1 MKKLIVLLLVA
12 LPLVSLAQRDIEE
25 GDKPSLKDRLYFG
38 GGFGLNS
45 GSLNGV
51 NYFYISVNPIV
62 GYMVNPKFSVGTGI
76 SWQRTSYDLKPS
88 VALTQYGVS
97 PFMRYN
103 FDQLFAYAEYN
114 FITTPVLTQNL
125 TASSQSRT
133 FSRLLMGL
141 GYTQPLGGRSRINA
155 MALYDVLYNRA
166 DGAFASPWVFRVFFS
181 F

>member
-1 MKKLIVLLLVA
+1 MKRLIVLLMFA
-12 LPLVSLAQRDIEE
+12 LPLLSMAQRDIEE
-25 GDKPSLKDRLYFG
+25 GAKPSLKDRLYFG

-45 GSLNGV
+45 GSLNGI
-51 NYFYISVNPIV
+51 NYFYISLNPIV

-76 SWQRTSYDLKPS
+76 SWQRTSYDSKPS

-114 FITTPVLTQNL
+114 YITTPTFS
-125 TASSQSRT
+125 APGQSRA
-133 FSRLLMGL
+133 FSRLLL
-141 GYTQPLGGRSRINA
+141 GVGYMQPLGGRARLNA
-155 MALYDVLYNRA
+155 MALYDVLYNQA
-166 DGAFASPWVFRVFFS
+166 EGAFASPWVFRVFFS